1 MNEVNTNELKE
12 NKQEKRIFQHIISK
26 KVAATGI
33 FVAVGLVLS
42 YLNPFGY
49 FEIFGTKINPFAHF
63 INAITGVLIG
73 IAFSCITALGI
84 AILRFSLTIGTIH
97 AFHGGI
103 SGAFIVG
110 IVSYFFR
117 KKFPKYVELAAL
129 VEPLGTIFIGG
140 TIGHLIAPI
149 GGIFVIESLF
159 TYWILFAL
167 SCIPGSIMGFII
179 LMVLKQARITWEE
192 FFEPQ

>member
-1 MNEVNTNELKE
+1 MNEINYNELKE
-12 NKQEKRIFQHIISK
+12 NKQEKRLFQHIVTK

-33 FVAVGLVLS
+33 FIAVGLVLS

-73 IAFSCITALGI
+73 LTFSCITALGI
-84 AILRFSLTIGTIH
+84 ASLRFSLTIGTIH

-103 SGAFIVG
+103 SGAFVVG
-110 IVSYFFR
+110 IASYFFR
-117 KKFPKYVELAAL
+117 KKFPKYIELAAL
-129 VEPLGTIFIGG
+129 SEPLGTIFLGG

-149 GGIFVIESLF
+149 GGILIIESLF

-167 SCIPGSIMGFII
+167 SCIPGSIMGFVI
-179 LMVLKQARITWEE
+179 LIALKRARITWEDFYE
-192 FFEPQ
+192 SQ